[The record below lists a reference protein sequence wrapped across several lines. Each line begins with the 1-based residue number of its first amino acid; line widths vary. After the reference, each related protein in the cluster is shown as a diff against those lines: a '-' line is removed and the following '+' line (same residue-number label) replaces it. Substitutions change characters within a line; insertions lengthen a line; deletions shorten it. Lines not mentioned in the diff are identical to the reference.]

1 MLLKFIHCNPL
12 VFMIKWIQD
21 IKNSSNKTKWFYFQY
36 VIYFLLMIATT
47 IWAYARLDFVR
58 SYEEKEE
65 QELMTIEKK

>member
-1 MLLKFIHCNPL
+1 
-12 VFMIKWIQD
+12 MIKWIQD